1 MVNEKIKDDKSKT
14 TNKSKDEKKRL
25 KLGKMLSRRV
35 FALGLG
41 LWFLGMTLITW
52 AVAEDMLSQV
62 KDGIDITRYQ
72 AENSRIS
79 SSIPED
85 MPGVMEISMIKSFG
99 TPYRHIQIKKI
110 LPFVRGQKPNELGSD
125 DWIWGKW
132 SLVYGFEAAIS
143 IHDWETET
151 LFVSGDYLTFSYI
164 REGGWE
170 HGEIEADGLS
180 YIALD
185 KLDDE
190 GGLAQLEVERMPND
204 FVSSYKWDYHTVV
217 GSSFYPAV
225 LRLVGYFE
233 GNEFHPVTV
242 ESGSYIDPETG
253 DAERR
258 LNELRWLWRQD
269 KVKWTTLFTSE
280 AVPEQATET
289 IYAWNL
295 LDYRYDDRPVTVKGT
310 TYSGLPEL
318 LFANAGTP
326 TSQENNLLE
335 SVIVRYYHPQ
345 DMYGRFTYMIVVR
358 CHPLHYAILR
368 MMPAYLISFALVYM
382 AIRLISRKWRKRIIE
397 PLSYLAHAAEDGRI
411 HPSCPVDEIYR
422 LETYVADTHR
432 RQAETQNEIQQLCTA
447 LDYAKD
453 AEEKRRQLISN
464 ITHELKTPLAVIH
477 SYAEGLQ
484 AGIAAEKQEQYL
496 SVIRGEAEHMDEMV
510 LQMLELSRLEAGKVR
525 LAVDQFSLLQLTTS
539 VAEKFA
545 PMLEAKELTFNYG
558 LAEEFQIT
566 ADEGRIRQVIT
577 NLISNALKYTPRGGR
592 IMMNIFVE
600 NHSARL
606 TISNT
611 TAHLSDEA
619 LLKVWDSFY
628 RADPSRTEPGTGLG
642 LTLVKSIVELHR
654 GVCYVRNTTDKT
666 EETVM
671 DAVEFG
677 FTIPMR

>member
-1 MVNEKIKDDKSKT
+1 MNEIKEDSRK
-14 TNKSKDEKKRL
+14 EKKEKERS
-25 KLGKMLSRRV
+25 KLGKMLLRRV
-35 FALGLG
+35 YALGVG
-41 LWFLGMTLITW
+41 LWFVGMALITW

-62 KDGIDITRYQ
+62 KDGIEIVGYQ

-79 SSIPED
+79 SLIPTD

-185 KLDDE
+185 KLGDE
-190 GGLAQLEVERMPND
+190 EGLKQLEVERMPND
-204 FVSSYKWDYHTVV
+204 FVSSYQWDYHTV

-233 GNEFHPVTV
+233 GNEFHPVTA
-242 ESGSYIDPETG
+242 ESGSYINPETG

-269 KVKWTTLFTSE
+269 KVTWTNLFTSE
-280 AVPEQATET
+280 ATPEQATET

-295 LDYRYDDRPVTVKGT
+295 LDYRYDDRSVTVKGT

-318 LFANAGTP
+318 LRANEGTP

-335 SVIVRYYHPQ
+335 AVIVRPYHPL
-345 DMYGRFTYMIVVR
+345 DRYGRFSYSIAVR

-368 MMPAYLISFALVYM
+368 MLPAYLISFALVFI
-382 AIRLISRKWRKRIIE
+382 AIRLILRKWRKRILE
-397 PLSYLAHAAEDGRI
+397 PLSYLAHAAKDGRI
-411 HPSCPVDEIYR
+411 HPSCLVDEIYR
-422 LETYVADTHR
+422 LETYVADTHQ
-432 RQAETQNEIQQLCTA
+432 RQAETQNEIQQLRTA

-484 AGIAAEKQEQYL
+484 SGIDAEKQEHYL
-496 SVIRGEAEHMDEMV
+496 SVILDESEHMDEMV
-510 LQMLELSRLEAGKVR
+510 LQMLDVSRLEAGKVR
-525 LAVDQFSLLQLTTS
+525 LSVDHFSLLQLTES
-539 VAEKFA
+539 VVEKFA
-545 PMLEAKELTFNYG
+545 PLLEEKELSFRYG
-558 LAEEFQIT
+558 LAEEFELT

-577 NLISNALKYTPRGGR
+577 NLISNALKYTSRGGR
-592 IMMNIFVE
+592 ITVNIYVE
-600 NHSARL
+600 NRNARF
-606 TISNT
+606 IIANT
-611 TAHLSDEA
+611 AAHLSDEA

-654 GVCYVRNTTDKT
+654 GVCYVKNTVDKT
-666 EETVM
+666 EEPVE

-677 FTIPMR
+677 FTLPIK